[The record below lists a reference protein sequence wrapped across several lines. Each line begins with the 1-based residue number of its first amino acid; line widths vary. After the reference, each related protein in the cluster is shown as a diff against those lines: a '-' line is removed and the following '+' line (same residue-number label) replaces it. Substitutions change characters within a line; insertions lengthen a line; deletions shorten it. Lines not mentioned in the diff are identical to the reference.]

1 MNNNK
6 VSKVAICENCG
17 AYVLA
22 SDINAIAKL
31 PLKGKN
37 AINKEFTELSNEGF
51 VVKTETKEETKARKF
66 SPYTVCLTKS
76 CKKHGEE
83 KKD

>member
-1 MNNNK
+1 METNK
-6 VSKVAICENCG
+6 TSKVAICENCG
-17 AYVLA
+17 GFVLA

-31 PLKGKN
+31 PLKGRN
-37 AINKEFTELSNEGF
+37 SINREFTELSNEGF
-51 VVKTETKEETKARKF
+51 VVKTETKKETQARKF
-66 SPYTVCLTKS
+66 AFYSECSAKK